1 MRSQVKLIL
10 ILILSFSALSG
21 NKLVAQF
28 VVNSTIDTP
37 DANVGDGICADAG
50 GNCTLRAAVMEANA
64 SAGDNSIS
72 LPIGE
77 YVISI
82 PGQNENL
89 AATGDLDISD
99 NLIITGAD
107 TRQTIVRAD
116 SLDRVFDI
124 FLGVTVT
131 LEFFEIWE
139 GEVAAANGGA
149 IQNTGTLTL
158 NEVAIKNSMCAGDNG
173 GGQGG
178 GRGGAIYNIGDLSL
192 NQVTINNCL
201 ALGGRGANGTA
212 PGGGSGGGGAPGMG
226 GAIYNDILGSCS
238 IQNCTF
244 SSNTA
249 QGGRG
254 GNGTFHQ
261 GSGVTQSAGGAGG
274 GSGGTGGGNSSAGAP
289 GNWGGGGGGGGSIS
303 GAGGAGGFGGGGGG
317 GGASSWGGNAGPGG
331 PGGQYGGAGGQ
342 GCCSGGSGGGGGAG
356 LGGAIFDFTNN
367 IEIFNCTFAFNQA
380 VGGNGGGGWF
390 SGGGAAGQGK
400 GGAVFNPNGS
410 VAINNCLFAANTAST
425 DGPALS
431 GNFDSVA
438 GHNLIQNTDD
448 TMVLGGNVM
457 NNQLNVDPFILPLA
471 NNGGNTDTHLLEA
484 CNPLSPAI
492 DAGNDAFASALDQI
506 GQARVN
512 VSEIGAIEVL
522 ASSINLLP
530 ADTVLCA
537 GETLLLDVT
546 SDNSTYLWSDN
557 STNPTILVSEAGT
570 YSVNITQNGCD
581 YFDEINVSYA
591 LLDELDLGENLT
603 LCPQETQLLQANI
616 LGANYLWQDNSTGN
630 SFLVSEAGTYSVEV
644 SLGECVGSDDIVI
657 EYVEDPNLDLGPDLE
672 LCEGESVNLSTALVA
687 DAYLWSTNENATSIE
702 VSETALYTLEIEI
715 DNCSFSD
722 EVNVIFAPNPQFDF
736 GADLELCEGESVELD
751 PNYPNGNFEW
761 QDGSTSNTFLVEE
774 TGTYSLTIVEGNCE
788 ASDEVNVNFSPLPVF
803 DLGEDVSICEGE
815 SVELSTDLI
824 ADAYLWSTNETSN
837 SIEVNSTGIFVLEVQ
852 LNSCVFSDEVLVEIT
867 PTPVFDLGPDL
878 ELCAGES
885 AVLDPNY
892 GPGVYEWQDGS
903 ANMSFT
909 VNQAGS
915 YSLSISEGTC
925 VGSDE
930 VEVNYTPIPV
940 FDLGEDLLV
949 CYSDEVN
956 LEVNTGLD
964 GVNVTWNTGQSGASI
979 SPATSGNYQATAN
992 LNNCIYSD
1000 GLELEIIPPMNFDLG
1015 GDRVLCQGQELELS
1029 ANPQNF
1035 NYPVDFEWSNG
1046 DFGPS
1051 SIVSSS
1057 GNVEVVVSSD
1067 CEVLSD
1073 RVLVL
1078 FEQCGCEIYVPNAFT
1093 PDQDGVNEFFVVETQ
1108 CVFED
1113 YLLNIFNRDGEVV
1126 FSAVDPAELWNG
1138 SFQGGEHFAPNGSYI
1153 YRLEYS
1159 TETLNGI
1166 ESGVLSGHI
1175 TLIR

>member
-1 MRSQVKLIL
+1 MRSQVIL
-10 ILILSFSALSG
+10 ILLFILSFSALSG

-28 VVNSTIDTP
+28 VVNSTIDAP

-64 SAGDNSIS
+64 SPGDNSIS

-77 YVISI
+77 YVFSI
-82 PGQNENL
+82 PGLNENF

-99 NLIITGAD
+99 NLVITGAD

-131 LEFFEIWE
+131 LESFEIWE

-244 SSNTA
+244 SANTA

-274 GSGGTGGGNSSAGAP
+274 GSGGAGGGNSSAGAP
-289 GNWGGGGGGGGSIS
+289 GNWAGGGGGGGSIA

-331 PGGQYGGAGGQ
+331 AGGQYGGAGGQ

-380 VGGNGGGGWF
+380 IGGNGGGGWF
-390 SGGGAAGQGK
+390 SGTGAPGQGK
-400 GGAVFNPNGS
+400 GGAVFNPNGTL
-410 VAINNCLFAANTAST
+410 AINNCLFAANTAST

-438 GHNLIQNTDD
+438 GHNLIQNTDA

-522 ASSINLLP
+522 ASSITLLP
-530 ADTVLCA
+530 ADTTLCA

-546 SDNSTYLWSDN
+546 SDNSSYLWNDQ
-557 STNPTILVSEAGT
+557 STDPTFLVSEAGT
-570 YSVNITQNGCD
+570 YSVTIAQNGCD
-581 YFDEINVSYA
+581 YFDEIEVSYA
-591 LLDELDLGENLT
+591 LLDELDLGEDLT
-603 LCPQETQLLQANI
+603 LCPQETQVLEANI
-616 LGANYLWQDNSTGN
+616 PGADYLWQDNSTGDT
-630 SFLVSEAGTYSVEV
+630 FFVSEAGTYNVEV
-644 SLGECVGSDDIVI
+644 SVGVCVGSDEIVI
-657 EYVEDPNLDLGPDLE
+657 DYVADPGLDLGPDLE
-672 LCEGESVNLSTALVA
+672 LCEGESTNLSTALVA
-687 DAYLWSTNENATSIE
+687 DSYLWSTNENGTSID
-702 VSETALYTLEIEI
+702 VSATDVYTLEIEI
-715 DNCSFSD
+715 NTCSFDD
-722 EVNVIFAPNPQFDF
+722 EVNVNFAPNPEFDF
-736 GADLELCEGESVELD
+736 GADLELCEGESVLLD
-751 PNYPNGNFEW
+751 PNYSNGNFEW
-761 QDGSTSNTFLVEE
+761 QDGSTENTFLVEE
-774 TGTYSLTIVEGNCE
+774 PGTYSLTIVEGNCE
-788 ASDEVNVNFSPLPVF
+788 GNDVVNVNFSPLPVF
-803 DLGEDVSICEGE
+803 DLGEDLSICEGE
-815 SVELSTDLI
+815 SVELSTDLV
-824 ADAYLWSTNETSN
+824 ADAYLWSTNETEN
-837 SIEVNSTGIFVLEVQ
+837 SIQVNSAGVFVLEVE

-885 AVLDPNY
+885 AVLNPNY
-892 GPGVYEWQDGS
+892 GTGVYEWQDGS
-903 ANMSFT
+903 SNMSFT
-909 VNQAGS
+909 VNQAGT
-915 YSLSISEGTC
+915 YSLSIAEGSC
-925 VGSDE
+925 VGNDE
-930 VEVNYTPIPV
+930 VVVNYTPIPV

-956 LEVNTGLD
+956 LEVITGLD
-964 GVNVTWNTGQSGASI
+964 GVNVTWNTGQSGTVI
-979 SPATSGNYQATAN
+979 SPNSSGNYQATAN

-1000 GLELEIIPPMNFDLG
+1000 GLELEIIPPIQVDLG
-1015 GDRVLCQGQELELS
+1015 PDQVVCDGQRVLLDPELQGFDYPLS
-1029 ANPQNF
+1029 YSWSEQNF
-1035 NYPVDFEWSNG
+1035 ETTLE
-1046 DFGPS
+1046 
-1051 SIVSSS
+1051 VSSS
-1057 GNVEVVVSSD
+1057 GTYELEVESQCD
-1067 CEVLSD
+1067 VLRD
-1073 RVLVL
+1073 DVLIL
-1078 FEQCGCEIYVPNAFT
+1078 FEQCGCDIYVPNAFT

-1108 CVFED
+1108 CVFEE
-1113 YLLNIFNRDGEVV
+1113 YLLNIFNRDGEVL
-1126 FSAVDPAELWNG
+1126 FSATDPASLWDG
-1138 SFQGGEHFAPNGSYI
+1138 SYRGGEYFAPNGSYI
-1153 YRLEYS
+1153 YRIEYS

-1166 ESGVLSGHI
+1166 ESAVLSGHI

>member
-1 MRSQVKLIL
+1 MCSQVKLIL
-10 ILILSFSALSG
+10 LFILSFSALSG

-64 SAGDNSIS
+64 VLGDNSIS

-77 YVISI
+77 YVFSI

-99 NLIITGAD
+99 NLVITGAD

-131 LEFFEIWE
+131 LEYFEIWE

-149 IQNTGTLTL
+149 IQNTGTLLL

-173 GGQGG
+173 GGLGG

-201 ALGGRGANGTA
+201 ALGGRGAHGTA
-212 PGGGSGGGGAPGMG
+212 PGGGSGGGGSPGMG

-244 SSNTA
+244 SANTA

-274 GSGGTGGGNSSAGAP
+274 GSGGAGGGNSSAGAP
-289 GNWGGGGGGGGSIS
+289 GNWAGGGGGGGSIA

-331 PGGQYGGAGGQ
+331 AGGQYGGAGGQ

-380 VGGNGGGGWF
+380 IGGNGGGGWF
-390 SGGGAAGQGK
+390 SGTGAPGQGK
-400 GGAVFNPNGS
+400 GGAVFNPNGI
-410 VAINNCLFAANTAST
+410 VAINNSLFAANTAST

-438 GHNLIQNTDD
+438 GHNLIQNTDA

-522 ASSINLLP
+522 ASSITLLP
-530 ADTVLCA
+530 ADSTLCF
-537 GETLLLDVT
+537 GETLLLDV
-546 SDNSTYLWSDN
+546 SSENSSYLWNDA
-557 STNPTILVSEAGT
+557 STEPTLLVESAGT
-570 YSVNITQNGCD
+570 YGVNIEQNGCT
-581 YFDEINVSYA
+581 YSDEIVVSYNP
-591 LLDELDLGENLT
+591 LESLNLGEDMS
-603 LCPQETQLLQANI
+603 LCPNESITLDGTFP
-616 LGANYLWQDNSTGN
+616 GATYLWQDNSIAPTY
-630 SFLVSEAGTYSVEV
+630 LVTEAGAYSLELTLDDCSV
-644 SLGECVGSDDIVI
+644 SDEILI
-657 EYVEDPNLDLGPDLE
+657 DLVPAPDL
-672 LCEGESVNLSTALVA
+672 
-687 DAYLWSTNENATSIE
+687 
-702 VSETALYTLEIEI
+702 
-715 DNCSFSD
+715 
-722 EVNVIFAPNPQFDF
+722 
-736 GADLELCEGESVELD
+736 
-751 PNYPNGNFEW
+751 
-761 QDGSTSNTFLVEE
+761 
-774 TGTYSLTIVEGNCE
+774 
-788 ASDEVNVNFSPLPVF
+788 
-803 DLGEDVSICEGE
+803 DLGEDVNICEGE
-815 SVELSTDLI
+815 SVELSTDLV
-824 ADAYLWSTNETSN
+824 ADAYLWSTNETVN
-837 SIEVNSTGIFVLEVQ
+837 SIEVNSAGVFVLEVE
-852 LNSCVFSDEVLVEIT
+852 LNGCVFSDEVLVEIT

-885 AVLDPNY
+885 AVLNPNY
-892 GPGVYEWQDGS
+892 GPGVYQWQDGS
-903 ANMSFT
+903 SDMSFT
-909 VNQAGS
+909 VNQTGT
-915 YSLSISEGTC
+915 YSLSISEGSC

-930 VEVNYTPIPV
+930 VMVNFTPIPV

-956 LEVNTGLD
+956 LEVITGLD
-964 GVNVTWNTGQSGASI
+964 GVNVTWNTGQSGTVI
-979 SPATSGNYQATAN
+979 SPNSSGNYQATTN

-1000 GLELEIIPPMNFDLG
+1000 GLELEIIPPIQVDLG
-1015 GDRVLCQGQELELS
+1015 PDQVVCDGQRVLLDPELQGFDYPLS
-1029 ANPQNF
+1029 YSWSEQNF
-1035 NYPVDFEWSNG
+1035 ETTLE
-1046 DFGPS
+1046 
-1051 SIVSSS
+1051 VSSS
-1057 GNVEVVVSSD
+1057 GTYELEVESQCD
-1067 CEVLSD
+1067 VLRD
-1073 RVLVL
+1073 DVLIL
-1078 FEQCGCEIYVPNAFT
+1078 FEQCGCDVYVPNAFT

-1108 CVFED
+1108 CVFEE

-1126 FSAVDPAELWNG
+1126 FSATDPASLWDG
-1138 SFQGGEHFAPNGSYI
+1138 SYRGGEYFAPNGSYI
-1153 YRLEYS
+1153 YRIEYS